1 MRQIFEKFKTTFI
14 IALAMVLPLSSFAFQ
29 PKDGFKKGSI
39 ELKDGQVLTGEV
51 LPLANFN
58 ETSTLFKGAD
68 GVQKTIAF
76 NTIKKV
82 MYGEKELVTGTAK
95 INGRSTSVYL
105 QVLEKGTATL
115 YKAYFYSAQTM
126 GKNNSVS
133 AFQESW
139 MVSTPLNGLT
149 VLGKNPSEKQL
160 AKALDHPAMNL
171 SAETKKLQSE
181 ADLIQW
187 IQNYN
192 SMALSM
198 PTPSNEIND

>member
-1 MRQIFEKFKTTFI
+1 MRKFFEKFKTTFI
-14 IALAMVLPLSSFAFQ
+14 VALAMALPFSSFAFQ
-29 PKDGFKKGSI
+29 PKDGFKQGSI

-58 ETSTLFKGAD
+58 QPSTLFKSAD
-68 GVQKTIAF
+68 GAQKTIAF

-82 MYGEKELVTGTAK
+82 VYGDMELLTGTAK
-95 INGRSTSVYL
+95 INGKSTSVYL

-115 YKAYFYSAQTM
+115 YKAFFYGAQSM
-126 GKNNSVS
+126 GKNNAVT
-133 AFQESW
+133 AFQQSW
-139 MVSTPLNGLT
+139 MVSSPLNGL
-149 VLGKNPSEKQL
+149 VALGKNPSEKLL

-171 SAETKKLQSE
+171 SAEAKKLQTE

-198 PTPSNEIND
+198 PVPSNEIND